1 MGKSLEVKG
10 SALEEA
16 LNIAGKNIEI
26 PDAKKLLAFANAADT
41 FFNGKNLN
49 MSQFLARRTMLGGAG
64 AFATAVLPIAGAA
77 TVGGASIPLTL
88 LGLIASRKMGYLISS
103 PMALDAATKAMEAS
117 AKSATNIFV
126 KPGLKR
132 PLPISNRYAL
142 EAIETLYKQF
152 PELPGEL
159 DNEFNRLQAQTNESD
174 PLAKDLYL
182 QSQEQ
187 LDSLGTMDAVD
198 QYLDKRYR
206 DKGLIVPQ
214 IFGTQKEAP
223 QSIEPTSFEVPAQAV
238 APDVGT
244 VAEIET
250 PQKLNP
256 QSRLALAGD
265 DPLMRAI
272 ATETI

>member
-1 MGKSLEVKG
+1 
-10 SALEEA
+10 
-16 LNIAGKNIEI
+16 
-26 PDAKKLLAFANAADT
+26 
-41 FFNGKNLN
+41 
-49 MSQFLARRTMLGGAG
+49 
-64 AFATAVLPIAGAA
+64 
-77 TVGGASIPLTL
+77 
-88 LGLIASRKMGYLISS
+88 
-103 PMALDAATKAMEAS
+103 MALDAATKAMEAS

-159 DNEFNRLQAQTNESD
+159 DNEFNRLQAQTNEGD

-182 QSQEQ
+182 QSQEE

-223 QSIEPTSFEVPAQAV
+223 QSIEPTSFEVPAEAI
-238 APDVGT
+238 APDTGT